1 MPESTQEYYAY
12 LLRMWRTGSDG
23 PWRASLEDAQT
34 GERVGF
40 SSLAEA
46 CSYLRARAG
55 EAAWVQGGTEPTT
68 SQDAARASTP
78 DDRHIPKVRKG
89 DRR

>member
-40 SSLAEA
+40 GCLAEA
-46 CSYLRARAG
+46 CSYLQARAG
-55 EAAWVQGGTEPTT
+55 EATWIRDGDEPVT
-68 SQDAARASTP
+68 SQDATRARTP
-78 DDRHIPKVRKG
+78 DDQHIPTVEKG
-89 DRR
+89 GKR